1 MDSDWTI
8 DDAAAGTRLD
18 KYLAAPERLGSR
30 ARAVAALERGKVY
43 LNNHEASLAD
53 AGVRLAARDTVRV
66 WMDRPG
72 SARVRRPGVR
82 EIGDVEIVFEDEA
95 LIVVNKPAGLLTVP
109 LERKSDAPSVY
120 DYIERHLTTRP
131 DEGS

>member
-8 DDAAAGTRLD
+8 DDAAAGTRQD

-30 ARAVAALERGKVY
+30 ARAVAALERGKIY

-53 AGVRLAARDTVRV
+53 AGVRLAAGDAVRV

-72 SARVRRPGVR
+72 SARARRPGVR
-82 EIGDVEIVFEDEA
+82 EIGDVEIVFEDET
-95 LIVVNKPAGLLTVP
+95 LIVVNKPTGLLTVP
-109 LERKSDAPSVY
+109 LERKSDAPSV
-120 DYIERHLTTRP
+120 
-131 DEGS
+131 